1 MSAYS
6 PKYVAECFACD
17 EGIMVGQRPGAVSC
31 GKCENAF
38 PASLNDDKMRV
49 EVIALQH
56 GTELDLSRFA
66 SLDDVVD
73 TVMQT
78 SGMAVLN
85 LTETGSLYY
94 QLKDGD
100 QCPVRGCNGSLRETG
115 VSSRHSATTQK
126 SCNTCDFETFEK
138 DVS

>member
-1 MSAYS
+1 
-6 PKYVAECFACD
+6 
-17 EGIMVGQRPGAVSC
+17 MVGKEPGAVSC
-31 GKCENAF
+31 GQCENAF
-38 PASLNDDKMRV
+38 PASLDDGRTRV

-56 GTELDLSRFA
+56 GTELDLNRFA

-85 LTETGSLYY
+85 LNDTGSLYY

-100 QCPVRGCNGSLRETG
+100 HCPVRGCDGGLRETG